1 MAAATIEGGSSGGP
15 FKGIIGRH
23 FGYTG
28 DPEVVSQTP
37 GTGYALLVEGVP
49 VATSRTI
56 IVHTA
61 IMLAGAGGVTLAN
74 TQVGD
79 KVVSVTDLTAPAD
92 MSATFEGTISVAGQ
106 IQQTGAGTA
115 GHVLL
120 AVVQP
125 LS

>member
-1 MAAATIEGGSSGGP
+1 MSAATIEGGSPGGP

-28 DPEVVSQTP
+28 DPAVIAQTP

-49 VATSRTI
+49 VATSRTL

-61 IMLAGAGGVTLAN
+61 TMLVSAGAVTLAN

-79 KVVSVTDLTAPAD
+79 KVVSVTDLTGLTDA
-92 MSATFEGTISVAGQ
+92 SASFETTITVAGQ

-120 AVVQP
+120 AAVQP
-125 LS
+125 QS